1 MIHLEGITKVYRAG
15 DVLVPA
21 LRGIDLN
28 IERGE
33 FLAIMGPSGSGKST
47 LMNVLG
53 CLDRPTRG
61 TYKLE
66 GRDVRRMS
74 DVQLARIRSQRIGF
88 VFQQFN
94 LLSRLPAIAQVEL
107 PLIYRRA
114 RNRRKLAMRALAE
127 VGLAPRARRRP
138 TQLSGGE
145 QQRVAVA
152 RALVTNPAVI
162 LADEPTGALDTK
174 TSADLMETFV
184 RLNAER
190 GMTIVV
196 VTHEAEVAA
205 YTRRVIRMRDGRIV
219 SDAPP
224 EGAGEPTLSWP
235 EQRGGVPA

>member
-1 MIHLEGITKVYRAG
+1 MIRLHGITKVYRAG

-21 LRGIDLN
+21 LRGIDLA

-33 FLAIMGPSGSGKST
+33 MLAIMGPSGSGKST

-61 TYKLE
+61 RYELE

-74 DVQLARIRSQRIGF
+74 DVQLARIRSRRIGF

-94 LLSRLPAIAQVEL
+94 LLPRLPAIAQVEL

-114 RNRRKLAMRALAE
+114 RNRRRLAIRALAE
-127 VGLAPRARRRP
+127 VGLARRARHRP

-152 RALVTNPAVI
+152 RALVTSPAVI

-174 TSADLMETFV
+174 TSADLMETFT

-190 GMTIVV
+190 GITMIL
-196 VTHEAEVAA
+196 VTHEEEVAA
-205 YTRRVIRMRDGRIV
+205 CTRRVIRMRDGRIL
-219 SDAPP
+219 SDTSPAAAPVLTLP
-224 EGAGEPTLSWP
+224 QPDERRGAL
-235 EQRGGVPA
+235 A

>member
-1 MIHLEGITKVYRAG
+1 MIRLRGITKVYRAG
-15 DVLVPA
+15 DVAVPA
-21 LRGIDLN
+21 LRDVDLD

-47 LMNVLG
+47 LMNIVG
-53 CLDRPTRG
+53 CLDKPTRG
-61 TYKLE
+61 RYELE
-66 GRDVRRMS
+66 GREVRRMS
-74 DVQLARIRSQRIGF
+74 DVQLARVRSRRIGF

-94 LLSRLPAIAQVEL
+94 LLPRIPAIAQVEL

-127 VGLAPRARRRP
+127 VGLVKRAHHRP

-162 LADEPTGALDTK
+162 LADEPTGALDSK
-174 TSADLMETFV
+174 TSVDLMEMLV

-190 GMTIVV
+190 GITMVL
-196 VTHEAEVAA
+196 VTHDAEVAA

-219 SDAPP
+219 SDEAREAAGVIAFPQP
-224 EGAGEPTLSWP
+224 DQREGA
-235 EQRGGVPA
+235 RA